1 GQRAKAALE
10 GDLQDADQNLGQ
22 GGVAHKVEDSA
33 GHESCQDGQEAGDQG
48 AEGVGHALG
57 HAVGH
62 FDPPAL
68 GQHRGVDPAGEQ
80 GHDDGGG
87 HAAAAGPGLGDDAAD
102 GDVAAGDSGGDQRQ
116 KVDQGDQPAGKGL
129 DPFELGVLVADA
141 GGRSHGD
148 DV

>member
-1 GQRAKAALE
+1 
-10 GDLQDADQNLGQ
+10 
-22 GGVAHKVEDSA
+22 HKVEDGA
-33 GHESCQDGQEAGDQG
+33 GHEGRQDGQKAGDQG

-102 GDVAAGDSGGDQRQ
+102 SDVAAGDGGWDQRQ
-116 KVDQGDQPAGKGL
+116 KVDQGDQAAGEGL
-129 DPFELGVLVADA
+129 YSFEFGVLVADA
-141 GGRSHGD
+141 GGGGHG
-148 DV
+148 